1 MTLTLNRVVENYEV
15 LDLIV
20 VHNHVLHLPQTFH
33 LMLSQR
39 KISEVQAFEIEAAD
53 DSGIRPKAAHEL
65 ASRQIEGPMNLSYT
79 CHDQKN
85 YLQGRHQREL
95 AYGQAGSMLKYF
107 QDKISENPSFHYA
120 LQLDVEEHITNIFQA
135 DAKMI
140 IDYAHFGDVVTFDT
154 TFGTNKEYR
163 PFGVYVWRR

>member
-1 MTLTLNRVVENYEV
+1 V

-20 VHNHVLHLPQTFH
+20 VHNHVLYLPQTFH

-65 ASRQIEGPMNLSYT
+65 ASRQVGGPMNLSYI
-79 CHDQKN
+79 CRDQKN
-85 YLQGRHQREL
+85 YLQGRRQREL

-107 QDKISENPSFHYA
+107 QDKISDNLLSIMLY
-120 LQLDVEEHITNIFQA
+120 N
-135 DAKMI
+135 
-140 IDYAHFGDVVTFDT
+140 
-154 TFGTNKEYR
+154 
-163 PFGVYVWRR
+163 